1 MEKSVEE
8 VHTVKALGSAARDHS
23 ESNPLVGEDVPITND
38 INQIAELKQS
48 DGVGDHGDH
57 GDDDGIE
64 CVVCQCTDGDPS
76 DTIVFYDGC
85 DLMVHSTCYGSPLIN
100 GVPGGAMKPT
110 NDSRWAHIV
119 CALFVRE
126 GVDCPEVPH
135 RRWEQSCYVCSTAS
149 DCAIDYSELRCPLSF
164 DVTCGLKEQLCI
176 EYREGMNKE
185 AIVSGF
191 YKNWLW
197 KKTG

>member
-1 MEKSVEE
+1 MFFDDDDE
-8 VHTVKALGSAARDHS
+8 

-57 GDDDGIE
+57 GDDDDDDGIE

-76 DTIVFYDGC
+76 DTIVFCDGC

-100 GVPGGAMKPT
+100 GVPG
-110 NDSRWAHIV
+110 
-119 CALFVRE
+119 
-126 GVDCPEVPH
+126 
-135 RRWEQSCYVCSTAS
+135 AS